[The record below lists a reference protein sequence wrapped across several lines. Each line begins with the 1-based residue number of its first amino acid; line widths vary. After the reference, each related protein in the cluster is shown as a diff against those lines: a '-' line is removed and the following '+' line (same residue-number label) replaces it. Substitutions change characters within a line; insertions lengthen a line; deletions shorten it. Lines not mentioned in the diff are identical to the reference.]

1 MKRMRKFNSDFEAL
15 VQLQGDK
22 PALVRVEN
30 PEAPVS
36 YAQLMH
42 LLDRH
47 LAWFKDEGLVPGDC
61 IGAVMP
67 NSVETIA
74 LFLAAVRAGLKFAPL
89 ACETSSRELVAW
101 AEITRPKLCILGEPI
116 PSTVAPTVSS
126 AGLRATQVR
135 SDNNFA
141 HLPETAAPHL
151 KADGAKLYLFTSGT
165 TGAPKVIVMDAD
177 RLWSAGIAFAEAN
190 GIGIGTPF
198 RIWNYLPHSYLGG
211 LFNLG
216 LIPLSVGGSTV
227 IDETFSGKT
236 FLSFWQTVD
245 RCEINSL
252 WLVPSIVRGLVTMGD
267 RAGRGDLKSIRSAI
281 RVAFLGT
288 APIELEIKRRFE
300 EIFGIPLR
308 ENFALSETTFIS
320 NEHDADAPFRSTGS
334 AGRILDYV
342 KVRIDNAK
350 MPDDPR
356 YGEILVDTPFLA
368 DGYLGSD
375 GNISIQK
382 IDGFFPTGD
391 LGYLDSRGQLVVTG
405 RSKDI
410 IKKGGYL
417 VALREIEILALT
429 HPLVEEAAAVPVPH
443 RFYGE
448 SYRLYVRFKPAA
460 DPARLGDVSAFIF
473 SNLAKYKWPDGVEL
487 VEEFPRT
494 ASGKIRKFLLQ

>member
-1 MKRMRKFNSDFEAL
+1 MNRMRKFNSDFEAL

-22 PALVRVEN
+22 PALVRIEN
-30 PEAPVS
+30 PEEPVS
-36 YAQLMH
+36 FAQLLG

-47 LAWFKDEGLVPGDC
+47 LAWFKEEGLVPGDC

-67 NSVETIA
+67 NSVEMIV

-89 ACETSSRELVAW
+89 ACETSVRELAAW
-101 AEITRPKLCILGEPI
+101 TKITRPKLCILGEQI
-116 PSTVAPTVSS
+116 PSTIAPAVSS
-126 AGLRATQVR
+126 AGLLARRVR
-135 SDNNFA
+135 SDNKFA
-141 HLPETAAPHL
+141 HLPETAAPLL
-151 KADGAKLYLFTSGT
+151 KAGGAKLYLFTSGT

-177 RLWSAGIAFAEAN
+177 RLWSAGVAFMEAN
-190 GIGIGTPF
+190 GIGIGAPF

-216 LIPLSVGGSTV
+216 FIPLSVGGSAV
-227 IDETFSGKT
+227 VDETFNGKT
-236 FLSFWQTVD
+236 LLSFWQTVE

-252 WLVPSIVRGLVTMGD
+252 WLVPSIVRGLVAMGD
-267 RAGRGDLKSIRSAI
+267 RTGRGGSKSIRSTI

-288 APIELEIKRRFE
+288 APIELEVKQRFE

-320 NEHDADAPFRSTGS
+320 NERDADAPFRSAGS

-342 KVRIDNAK
+342 KVRMGRTEK
-350 MPDDPR
+350 SDDPR
-356 YGEILVDTPFLA
+356 YDEILVDTPFFA
-368 DGYLGSD
+368 DGYLGPD
-375 GNISIQK
+375 GNISIQLV
-382 IDGFFPTGD
+382 DGFFPTGD
-391 LGYLDSRGQLVVTG
+391 LGYIDSRGQLVVTG

-410 IKKGGYL
+410 IKKGGYF
-417 VALREIEILALT
+417 VALREIELLAST
-429 HPLVEEAAAVPVPH
+429 HSLVEEAVAVPVPH

-448 SYRLYVRFKPAA
+448 SYRLYVRFNSAT
-460 DPARLGDVSAFIF
+460 DPARLGDVSAYIF

-487 VEEFPRT
+487 IEEFPRT